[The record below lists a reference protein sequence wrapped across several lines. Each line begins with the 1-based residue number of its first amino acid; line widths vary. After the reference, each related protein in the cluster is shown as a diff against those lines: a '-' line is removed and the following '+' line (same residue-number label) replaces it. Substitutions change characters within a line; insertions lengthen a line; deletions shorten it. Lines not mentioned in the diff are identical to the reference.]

1 MAKANT
7 SKVVARKPA
16 TKRVPS
22 TKPNATAERTKQLH
36 AKALALVNAHNAQD
50 SAGDAVS
57 AARKGFMADCQQSYG
72 NKFYSAD
79 KSITNQVR
87 VIFYGAHYESKGL
100 TARISVDASRGT
112 LKMEA
117 VDASQADAIKA
128 EAANAGTRFNKFLAW
143 CVDEAAGKH
152 AEKNPNS
159 RQSKSKGERSFYEI
173 VQDAGQRIYNA
184 AYRANNKTACADLQ
198 AWATKHCKGLRFTI
212 PAGSARAGHIGHAN
226 P

>member
-7 SKVVARKPA
+7 PKVVRKPA
-16 TKRVPS
+16 TKRAPL
-22 TKPNATAERTKQLH
+22 NATAERAKQLMNS
-36 AKALALVNAHNAQD
+36 ASALVNAHNAAD
-50 SAGDAVS
+50 VAGDAVS
-57 AARKGFMADCQQSYG
+57 SARKAFYAECNQSFGKGFH
-72 NKFYSAD
+72 KAD
-79 KSITNQVR
+79 KSILNQPR
-87 VIFYGAHYESKGL
+87 VIFYKAHFESKSL
-100 TARISVDASRGT
+100 AVNVSVNAARGEVKSD
-112 LKMEA
+112 A
-117 VDASQADAIKA
+117 VDAAQADDVKR
-128 EAANAGTRFNKFLAW
+128 EADNAKSRFNKFIAW

-152 AEKNPNS
+152 AEKNSNS

-212 PAGSARAGHIGHAN
+212 PAGSARAGHMGHAN

>member
-1 MAKANT
+1 MATAK
-7 SKVVARKPA
+7 KVVATKKPA
-16 TKRVPS
+16 THKVA
-22 TKPNATAERTKQLH
+22 KAINATAERAKQLMSS
-36 AKALALVNAHNAQD
+36 ASTLVNAHNAAD
-50 SAGDAVS
+50 VAGDAVS
-57 AARKGFMADCQQSYG
+57 SARKSFMSDCQQSYG

-79 KSITNQVR
+79 KSVLNQPR
-87 VIFYGAHYESKGL
+87 VIFYKAHFESKSL
-100 TARISVDASRGT
+100 AVNVSVNAARGEVKSDA
-112 LKMEA
+112 L
-117 VDASQADAIKA
+117 DAAQADAVKR
-128 EAANAGTRFNKFLAW
+128 EADNAKSRFNKFLAW

-152 AEKNPNS
+152 AEKNANS

-212 PAGSARAGHIGHAN
+212 PAGSARAGHMGHAN

>member
-1 MAKANT
+1 MANAKST
-7 SKVVARKPA
+7 KVVARKPA

-50 SAGDAVS
+50 TAGDAVS
-57 AARKGFMADCQQSYG
+57 AARKGFMVDCQQSYG

-143 CVDEAAGKH
+143 CEDEAAGKH

-159 RQSKSKGERSFYEI
+159 RQSNSGNKRTPAEI

-184 AYRANNKTACADLQ
+184 FYKAGNKTACVDLQ
-198 AWATKHCKGLRFTI
+198 AWATKHCKGVKFAV
-212 PAGSARAGHIGHAN
+212 PAGK
-226 P
+226 